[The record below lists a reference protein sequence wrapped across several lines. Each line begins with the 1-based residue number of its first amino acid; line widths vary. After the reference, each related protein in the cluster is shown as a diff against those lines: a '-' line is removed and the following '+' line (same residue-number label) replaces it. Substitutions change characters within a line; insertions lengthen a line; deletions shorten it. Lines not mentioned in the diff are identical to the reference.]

1 MEPPSPWQTTKDP
14 TSGLTYYWNTETNET
29 SWDFPGAANGN
40 GSSAPPADSRDG
52 PSAHRGGGGGA
63 GSYGA
68 SEVFSSSEL
77 SHASAD
83 TKEWMAKH
91 EVHLSPGC
99 PEPFITFE
107 KAQLPAR
114 LMDQIA
120 TAGFK
125 SPSPIQAASWAPA
138 MRGRDVIGIAKTGS
152 GKTLGFLV
160 PAFMRIESERRD
172 PRRGPTTLV
181 MAPTRELATQI
192 HTEAIKFGRAIG
204 IAAVCLYGGAPK
216 GQQLGELRRG
226 AHIIIVTPG
235 RLNDFLESG
244 QVRLDQVSYVVMD
257 EADRMLDM
265 GFEPQIRRI
274 MSHVPRG
281 YQSMMYTATWPRDV
295 RRLASE
301 FQRDP
306 VQVTIGTADEKLTAN
321 KDVEQRVICIGD
333 PRDRDHHLVQ
343 QINTLPGG
351 SRVLIFCSTKRTCD
365 TLQRALSRQIGC
377 NAIHGDKEQRER
389 ERVLAEFKDGRS
401 PILVATDVASRGLDI
416 PCVDLVLNFDVPQNG
431 KDRRVLQLEKTVG
444 LLRRKEAELSSAK
457 QSLEAKVDRL
467 SRDLKGCR
475 PVPNSRGKFEKL
487 VARNMEL
494 ERAAEGAD
502 AALAEATAMKV
513 GAQTVQSQPL
523 CVFFFFAKTQDACF
537 PSRTAD

>member
-389 ERVLAEFKDGRS
+389 ERVLHAFRDGS
-401 PILVATDVASRGLDI
+401 APIMVATDVAARGLDI
-416 PCVDLVLNFDVPQNG
+416 KNVMMVINYEFPPKTEDYIHRIGRTGRAGAKGIAVSFMTSSDMRHASALCTIL
-431 KDRRVLQLEKTVG
+431 KDSSQPIP
-444 LLRRKEAELSSAK
+444 AELEQMAK
-457 QSLEAKVDRL
+457 IGGSGGGGGGR
-467 SRDLKGCR
+467 
-475 PVPNSRGKFEKL
+475 RGPGGGGGG
-487 VARNMEL
+487 RGPP
-494 ERAAEGAD
+494 RG
-502 AALAEATAMKV
+502 
-513 GAQTVQSQPL
+513 GGGGYGGGGG
-523 CVFFFFAKTQDACF
+523 
-537 PSRTAD
+537 